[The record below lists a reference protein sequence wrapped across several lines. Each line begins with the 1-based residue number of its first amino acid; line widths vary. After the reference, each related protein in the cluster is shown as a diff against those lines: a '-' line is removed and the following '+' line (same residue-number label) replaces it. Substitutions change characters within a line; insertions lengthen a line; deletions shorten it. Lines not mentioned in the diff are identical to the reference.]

1 MALEKG
7 VVEEAIFTYV
17 GKYMP
22 VTVRQAIKIVE
33 RDGWYFVRMKGSHR
47 HYHHPTKGGT
57 VTIAGP
63 PKRDLPAKTWRDIRH
78 QAGLK

>member
-7 VVEEAIFTYV
+7 VVEEAIITYV

-33 RDGWYFVRMKGSHR
+33 RDGWYFVYMQGSHR
-47 HYHHPTKGGT
+47 HFKHPTKGGK
-57 VTIAGP
+57 VTIPGP
-63 PKRDLPAKTWRDIRH
+63 PKRDLHPRIWNSIQH

>member
-1 MALEKG
+1 MRGGYHLCWE
-7 VVEEAIFTYV
+7 
-17 GKYMP
+17 YMP
-22 VTVRQAIKIVE
+22 VTVREAIKIVK

-47 HYHHPTKGGT
+47 HFHHPTKGGT

-63 PKRDLPAKTWRDIRH
+63 PKRDLPKKTWRDIQH